1 MKLKLNNIIDLFLL
15 QKDFYSKLND
25 KSMWL
30 YIGIAFVGIR
40 DVIFN
45 MIGIN
50 ADNTDYFKDIQFTIK
65 TFGILILTVA
75 VIGFIDV
82 ICFSYPIFDI
92 IKHFKKKNEN
102 NSMALGMVYSSILTK
117 VIKVYI
123 IANVLLTPLDIVYY
137 FTSKFA
143 LVYPNIMLLTYI
155 SLVLGV
161 LGYFWFNGAIT
172 RGICIIFKLRN
183 SVGLVFVLVF
193 CWNAL
198 ISWAIGYLLNL
209 VLVRL

>member
-40 DVIFN
+40 NVIFN

-65 TFGILILTVA
+65 TFGILILTA
-75 VIGFIDV
+75 GVIGFIDI

-137 FTSKFA
+137 YTSKFA

-155 SLVLGV
+155 SLVLGI

-172 RGICIIFKLRN
+172 RGLCIIFKLRN